1 VTNQESDITM
11 ATASTNSTPAIE
23 VERLS
28 KRFGDF
34 VAVDDLSFTVPR
46 GSVFGFLGPNG
57 AGKTT
62 TIGMLLGLVPI
73 DEGSARVLGYDV
85 TENLAAALERTGAV
99 VEGPVFYP
107 YLSGRKNLEIVARLR
122 QIDDPERIQQTLDIV
137 GLGEGADRSFGGYST
152 GMRQRL
158 GLASVLLPEP
168 DLLVLDEPTSGL
180 DPAGQREI
188 RQLVRELASAGRTIF
203 LSSHLMFE
211 IQEICSHVAIID
223 RGRLAITGRLEEVLE
238 STTRLEVGAS
248 PVAAA
253 TEVLNALPEVRAVE
267 VLDGRLLIDVDLEHT
282 AAVNRALVQA
292 GVDVTILR
300 PHESQLEERF
310 LALTDHTEEEAV
322 V

>member
-1 VTNQESDITM
+1 METP
-11 ATASTNSTPAIE
+11 STNSTTPAIE
-23 VERLS
+23 VEHLT
-28 KRFGDF
+28 KRFGEF
-34 VAVDDLSFTVPR
+34 VAVNDLSFSVPR

-62 TIGMLLGLVPI
+62 TIGMLLGLIPI
-73 DEGSARVLGYDV
+73 ESGTARVLGYDV
-85 TENLAAALERTGAV
+85 TQDLAPALERTGAV
-99 VEGPVFYP
+99 VEAPVFYP
-107 YLSGRKNLEIVARLR
+107 YLSGRKNLEIIARLR
-122 QIDDPERIQQTLDIV
+122 NIDDPQRISQTLEVV

-168 DLLVLDEPTSGL
+168 DLLILDEPTSGL

-188 RQLVRELASAGRTIF
+188 RKLVQELASEGRTIF

-223 RGRLAITGRLEEVLE
+223 RGRLAVAGRLEDVLE
-238 STTRLEVGAS
+238 TTTRLEIGAS
-248 PVAAA
+248 PVDAAA
-253 TEVLNALPEVRAVE
+253 EVLKSLPEVRGVE
-267 VLDGRLLIDVDLEHT
+267 TLDGHLLVDTDLENT
-282 AAVNRALVQA
+282 ASLNRVLVQA

-310 LALTDHTEEEAV
+310 LAITDHARDEAEEVPA
-322 V
+322 